1 MKKNIKIISRILI
14 FMIISSGYYFL
25 NQKFGFSI
33 PCVFHVI
40 TNLYCPGCGIT
51 RMLFSMLEF
60 NFYQAFRFNPF
71 VFSLILLYVLYLM
84 LKVIKRKEISIP
96 KWVYYVL
103 LIVAIFFGI
112 LRNIELFSWLEPTL
126 I

>member
-1 MKKNIKIISRILI
+1 MEKNIKIISSILI
-14 FMIISSGYYFL
+14 FLIISSGYYFL
-25 NQKFGFSI
+25 NKKFGFSI
-33 PCVFHVI
+33 PCVFHMI

-51 RMLFSMLEF
+51 RMFFSILEF
-60 NFYQAFRFNPF
+60 KFYQAFRFNPF
-71 VFSLILLYVLYLM
+71 VFSFILLYILYLI

-96 KWVYYVL
+96 KWGYYVL

-112 LRNIELFSWLEPTL
+112 LRNIDLFSWLEPTL